1 MEDEPWRH
9 SNLSAKTNAL
19 LYIVPLSN
27 PGMGNAFVE
36 RQLMSESCW
45 AGWNPS
51 LITLDFIHIE
61 SGYTSTDAINGTLL
75 IMDVVLQK
83 CALIVTVGS
92 QRPGNGRIIAR
103 NISKI
108 RMGYFDVIL

>member
-1 MEDEPWRH
+1 
-9 SNLSAKTNAL
+9 
-19 LYIVPLSN
+19 
-27 PGMGNAFVE
+27 
-36 RQLMSESCW
+36 MSKSCW

-51 LITLDFIHIE
+51 LISSDFMHIE
-61 SGYTSTDAINGTLL
+61 SGYTSTDATSGTAL
-75 IMDVVLQK
+75 IVDVVLQK

-92 QRPGNGRIIAR
+92 QRPGNGRTIAR